1 MVDALKRDVNSST
14 VGAAKS
20 DWRMCLVACGEIG
33 FGDLIWE
40 TERGRPFGMSMAKL
54 SRRDSRREEEECFE
68 EEEECLEDDECLD
81 EDEDLLEE
89 ECLDEL
95 ELELLDE
102 RLEDFS
108 LGTSRMFNTRP
119 VVGSVVEDTAGSWE
133 TWYPS
138 MM

>member
-1 MVDALKRDVNSST
+1 MVDALKREVNSST

-33 FGDLIWE
+33 IGDLIWE
-40 TERGRPFGMSMAKL
+40 TESGRPFGMSTDKL
-54 SRRDSRREEEECFE
+54 SRRDSRRELEECLLSR
-68 EEEECLEDDECLD
+68 EEECLE
-81 EDEDLLEE
+81 EDEDLLDE
-89 ECLDEL
+89 ECLE
-95 ELELLDE
+95 ELELLEDL
-102 RLEDFS
+102 LEDFS

-119 VVGSVVEDTAGSWE
+119 VVGSVVEETAGSWE

>member
-1 MVDALKRDVNSST
+1 MVDALKREVNSST

-40 TERGRPFGMSMAKL
+40 TERGRPFGISTDKL
-54 SRRDSRREEEECFE
+54 SRRDSRREEEEC
-68 EEEECLEDDECLD
+68 LEDEECLD

-89 ECLDEL
+89 ECLE

-108 LGTSRMFNTRP
+108 DGTSRMFNKRP
-119 VVGSVVEDTAGSWE
+119 VVGSVVEETAGSWE

-138 MM
+138 MI